1 MPTPDSPLPPTLERM
16 TNSNAI
22 SAAWIDV
29 LASRPEI
36 PFAAKL
42 KVHFACAE
50 ITRLCDCGC
59 NSFECSVK
67 EASAVEPLCSPRQSG
82 SFFEAAFSAGLQEPI
97 DFVFF
102 VDGQGCLSG
111 IDIHYG
117 LSNSCPMPSGVVLNK
132 LLYTIPEVGVA
143 L

>member
-1 MPTPDSPLPPTLERM
+1 M

-42 KVHFACAE
+42 KAHFVCAE

-67 EASAVEPLCSPRQSG
+67 EASALEPLCSSGQSG
-82 SFFEAAFSAGLQEPI
+82 SFFEAAFSACLEEQI
-97 DFVFF
+97 DVVFF

-117 LSNSCPMPSGVVLNK
+117 LSNSGPMPSSVVLDK
-132 LLYTIPEVGVA
+132 LLYTIPDVDVG

>member
-1 MPTPDSPLPPTLERM
+1 M

-22 SAAWIDV
+22 VAAWIDV

-42 KVHFACAE
+42 KAHFAYAE
-50 ITRLCDCGC
+50 ITKLCDCGC

-67 EASAVEPLCSPRQSG
+67 EVSVLEPLCSSGQSG
-82 SFFEAAFSAGLQEPI
+82 SFFEAAFSAGLEEPI

-117 LSNSCPMPSGVVLNK
+117 FSNSGPIPSGVVLDK
-132 LLYTIPEVGVA
+132 LLYTIPEAGVA